1 MPTPVTPNGVEH
13 HVLAL
18 DVGTSSVKAAVLD
31 RATGSPVGRPAK
43 APYALDHPTPD
54 AAEVPAERVW
64 EAVGTAAREAVAA
77 AKGVAVGGVGMSC
90 LTPALVLLG
99 DGDEVLSPVW
109 THLDRRSRPVARETW
124 ARFGTEFLNEAGTR
138 PLPGGTSAVSFAQQ
152 LRDRPDLKGRVRR
165 YLHLAGWLGL
175 KLTGTAAFDPANA
188 SFSGLY
194 GTCTDRTWSAKW
206 CGHFGVEPGWL
217 PEVKDG
223 RDTLGGLRPEVASAW
238 GLKAGTPVKV
248 GTADTS
254 CAMLAAKLGP
264 GDLLHSVGTTQVL
277 AVVTET
283 PSPDAHRL
291 TRRLGV
297 GDKYAAVTHNPVGGA
312 ALEWMHRLCF
322 HDQPADVYYGR
333 TVFACDGRDTDVT
346 LDPPF
351 LGGDRLEIEP
361 RLAHFTHLSADDTRE
376 DLLAAV
382 LDAMRAGHRAALA
395 GLGIDPSSVKRV
407 VLTGGGADV
416 VKRVLPEY
424 RDGRAPIEEIEEA
437 TLRGVARLWDGS

>member
-1 MPTPVTPNGVEH
+1 M

-31 RATGSPVGRPAK
+31 QATGDPVGHPAK
-43 APYALDHPTPD
+43 APYDLDHPTPD
-54 AAEVPAERVW
+54 AAEVPAGRVW
-64 EAVGTAAREAVAA
+64 DAVSHAATEAVAA
-77 AKGVAVGGVGMSC
+77 AKGVTVEGVGMSC

-124 ARFGTEFLNEAGTR
+124 AQFGADFLNEVGTR

-152 LRDRPDLKGRVRR
+152 LRDNPGLKGRVRR
-165 YLHLAGWLGL
+165 YLHLAGWLGVRM
-175 KLTGTAAFDPANA
+175 TGAAAFDPANA
-188 SFSGLY
+188 SFSGLF
-194 GTCTDRTWSAKW
+194 GTCTDRKWSAKW
-206 CGHFGVEPGWL
+206 CGHFGVDPAWL

-223 RDTLGGLRPEVASAW
+223 RADLGGLRDDVASAW
-238 GLKAGTPVKV
+238 GLTPGTPVKV

-264 GDLLHSVGTTQVL
+264 GDILHSVGTTQVL
-277 AVVTET
+277 AVITDKPT
-283 PSPDAHRL
+283 PDAKRL
-291 TRRLGV
+291 TRLLGV
-297 GDKYAAVTHNPVGGA
+297 GDKYAVVTHNPVGGA
-312 ALEWMHRLCF
+312 ALEWMHTLCF
-322 HDQPADVYYGR
+322 HDQPAAEYYEK
-333 TVFACDGRDTDVT
+333 TIFACDGRDTDVT

-376 DLLAAV
+376 DLLFAV
-382 LDAMRAGHRAALA
+382 LEAMRRGHRAALA
-395 GLGIDPSSVKRV
+395 GLGIAPSSVKRV

-416 VKRVLPEY
+416 VRRVLPEY
-424 RDGRAPIEEIEEA
+424 RDGGVKVEEIDEA
-437 TLRGVARLWDGS
+437 TSRGVARLFDPGGPAL